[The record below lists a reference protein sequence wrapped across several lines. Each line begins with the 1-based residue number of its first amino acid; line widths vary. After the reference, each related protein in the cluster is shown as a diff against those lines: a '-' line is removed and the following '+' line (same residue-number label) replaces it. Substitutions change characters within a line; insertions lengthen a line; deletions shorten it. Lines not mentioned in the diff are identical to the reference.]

1 MCASTD
7 RIAGATILFER
18 RRKQAPYVQPFS
30 LAQDGVR
37 EVRREPYHRLTS
49 ETGIAQTAA

>member
-1 MCASTD
+1 MCAYAA

-37 EVRREPYHRLTS
+37 EDLREL
-49 ETGIAQTAA
+49 